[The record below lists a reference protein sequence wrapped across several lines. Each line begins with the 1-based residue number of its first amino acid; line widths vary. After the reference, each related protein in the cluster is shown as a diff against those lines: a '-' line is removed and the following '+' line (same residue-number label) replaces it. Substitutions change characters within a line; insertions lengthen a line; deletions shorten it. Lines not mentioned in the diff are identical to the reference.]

1 MNILRMKST
10 SALVRSWRLLRLFCH
25 LLWGVLL
32 AAVWLP
38 RLQTQQRQAV
48 IMGWSAG
55 VMRILNVRLEVS
67 GHVPGKDVTSVMF
80 VANHISWLDVWVIN
94 SIQPV
99 RFVAKSD
106 VRAWPVIGWLSKKT
120 GVIFIERER
129 RRDTARVSGLSAQ
142 VLLGGECLCVFP
154 EGTTTEGEHMLP
166 FRSSLLQAA
175 VDTQSAVWPVA
186 VRYALADG
194 RPNKAVAY
202 AGETTLWQSIQAMV
216 AQHGISAELMF
227 LPHIP
232 AQQDRRQM
240 AQLAEHAVRSKLN
253 LLLPGAPETPAGLQG
268 AEL

>member
-1 MNILRMKST
+1 MLAAGNTAFSAANFHMKST
-10 SALVRSWRLLRLFCH
+10 NIFIRQWRLLRLFQH

-38 RLQTQQRQAV
+38 RLKAQQRQGLV
-48 IMGWSAG
+48 MRWSAG
-55 VMRILNVRLEVS
+55 VLRILNVRLSVS
-67 GHVPGKDVTSVMF
+67 GHAPGGDAASAMV

-106 VRAWPVIGWLSKKT
+106 VRDWPVIGWLSQQT

-129 RRDTARVSGLSAQ
+129 RRDTARVSELSTQ

-175 VDTQSAVWPVA
+175 VDARSPVWPVA
-186 VRYALADG
+186 VRYALSDG
-194 RPNKAVAY
+194 SPNKAVAY

-216 AQHGISAELMF
+216 IQPEIAAELTF
-227 LPHIP
+227 LPHVP
-232 AQQDRRQM
+232 AHHDRRHL
-240 AQLAEHAVRSKLN
+240 AQVAEHAVRTRLN
-253 LLLPGAPETPAGLQG
+253 LPLP
-268 AEL
+268 

>member
-1 MNILRMKST
+1 MALGNT
-10 SALVRSWRLLRLFCH
+10 SAVTRGWRLLRLFCH

-38 RLQTQQRQAV
+38 RLKAGRRHDV
-48 IMGWSAG
+48 VMGWSAG
-55 VMRILNVRLEVS
+55 VLRILNVRLAVS
-67 GHVPGKDVTSVMF
+67 GHVPGRDVASVMF

-106 VRAWPVIGWLSKKT
+106 VRDWPIIGWLSRKT

-129 RRDTARVSGLSAQ
+129 RRDTARVSGLSRQ
-142 VLLGGECLCVFP
+142 VLLNGECLCVFP

-175 VDTQSAVWPVA
+175 VDAQSPVWPIA

-216 AQHGISAELMF
+216 AQHGIMAELMF

-232 AQQDRRQM
+232 AQPDRRLM
-240 AQLAEHAVRSKLN
+240 AQAAEHAVRTKLN
-253 LLLPGAPETPAGLQG
+253 LLSPAAPGIPADPPGARP
-268 AEL
+268 